1 MGFIGLITLE
11 EMTMNTY
18 EAIKTY
24 TNTDDGIEAII
35 ADGNDKFAYRV
46 ILRDTDAD
54 ASIQIMYTNTY
65 MRAEKY
71 ALEFING
78 VCLAS

>member
-1 MGFIGLITLE
+1 
-11 EMTMNTY
+11 MTTY
-18 EAIKTY
+18 ETLKTY
-24 TNTDDGIEAII
+24 RNTDDGIDAII

-54 ASIQIMYTNTY
+54 ATIQVIYTHTY
-65 MRAEKY
+65 MRAEKR

-78 VCLAS
+78 VQFDDVV